1 MEENK
6 KQKKKRSV
14 VDTSVVLSFVVAIFA
29 VFSLAMA
36 GLSMNQKSGVSY
48 ALNYDDTE
56 HFQLEYEDE
65 DVLDPATGQ
74 TQHFDEKNYIAK
86 DTNGHV
92 FEFPLYYANSIA
104 AANRVFCIERG
115 NEVNRAAYNRTLG
128 YDEDPGLMYLLNLGY
143 NNRDLA
149 KINSEWDYSDNIDAW
164 VIQSSIWLYLAE
176 TRGNDGVY
184 KLVKNDGTG
193 YDDLAV
199 MTANGTI
206 TIQEGRGGSPV
217 PYSNITKAIRTLVN
231 NAKSAVKAHVSV
243 SAESSE
249 YSKTEDGK
257 FFVSALINVTGEPSS
272 ALTSFDVALS
282 GINGATLID
291 QDGKEVGLTGI
302 APGTKLYVRVPS
314 DNVTEKGQTV
324 KLNVTGHFANSR
336 AYKYTGGADSP
347 QAMALLQ
354 PGTDQAGVELVFA
367 PDTGMNTTQTIY
379 FIGLIV
385 LLCGV
390 GIVYA
395 NAKPVQVKQ

>member
-6 KQKKKRSV
+6 KQRKKRSV
-14 VDTSVVLSFVVAIFA
+14 IDTSVVLSFVVAIFA

-56 HFQLEYEDE
+56 KFDLKYEDE
-65 DVLDPATGQ
+65 TVGNVYYK
-74 TQHFDEKNYIAK
+74 EKNYIAE
-86 DTNGHV
+86 DANGHV
-92 FEFPLYYANSIA
+92 FAFPLYYANSISSE
-104 AANRVFCIERG
+104 NRVFCIERG
-115 NEVNRAAYNRTLG
+115 NEVNRAEYNRTEG

-149 KINSEWDYSDNIDAW
+149 KINSAWNYSDNIDAW
-164 VIQSSIWLYLAE
+164 VIQSSIWLYLSE

-184 KLVKNDGTG
+184 KLVKNDETG

-199 MTANGTI
+199 MTANGAI
-206 TIQEGRGGSPV
+206 TIKEGVGGTPASYPNV
-217 PYSNITKAIRTLVN
+217 TQAIRTLVD
-231 NAKSAVKAHVSV
+231 NAKHAVKPTVRVA
-243 SAESSE
+243 AENSE
-249 YSKTEDGK
+249 YSQTEDKK
-257 FFVSALINVTGEPSS
+257 FYVSALINVTGEPSS
-272 ALTSFDVALS
+272 AMTSFDVALS

-291 QDGKEVGLTGI
+291 ENGKEVGLTNI
-302 APGTKLYVRVPS
+302 APGTKLYVRVPA

-336 AYKYTGGADSP
+336 AYKYTGGSASP

-354 PGTDQAGVELVFA
+354 PGVDQAGVELVFA